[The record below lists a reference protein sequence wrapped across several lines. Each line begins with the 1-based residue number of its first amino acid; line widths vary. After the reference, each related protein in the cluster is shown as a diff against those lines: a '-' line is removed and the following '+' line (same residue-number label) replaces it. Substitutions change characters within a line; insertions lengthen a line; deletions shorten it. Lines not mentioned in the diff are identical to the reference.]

1 MLVLFL
7 VILAAATGFYSQVE
21 GWSLLDSLYFSVVTV
36 ATVGYGD
43 FTPHT
48 AAGKIFTIVYLV
60 VGVGLFVALAG
71 KLAVGAFRGPLAA
84 PDKKQA
90 GDGNASPDQPS
101 GQG

>member
-1 MLVLFL
+1 MFAFSLTLLRLIRVLRSCWRDPEFRTMLVLFL

-48 AAGKIFTIVYLV
+48 AAGKIFTIVYLA
-60 VGVGLFVALAG
+60 VGVG
-71 KLAVGAFRGPLAA
+71 
-84 PDKKQA
+84 
-90 GDGNASPDQPS
+90 PS
-101 GQG
+101 